1 MLLVERK
8 IQVKNSAGG
17 TQIWRVWTSSKN
29 NQSLDISWW
38 KLQGS
43 SEVSEKRE
51 ADTVGRKDRTH
62 TVIWGREELARVNR
76 DKVQEGGSTC
86 CVLPQVL
93 PVRGRW
99 AISIPP
105 WAEMEKF
112 KVKEGT
118 EGRPTS
124 KSTAQA
130 YSLRKIYSPLKMVPP
145 TMVAC
150 QRMAPW

>member
-8 IQVKNSAGG
+8 RQVKNSAGG
-17 TQIWRVWTSSKN
+17 TQIWRVWTSSKTN
-29 NQSLDISWW
+29 RSLDISRW

-43 SEVSEKRE
+43 SEGSEKRD

-62 TVIWGREELARVNR
+62 TVIWGREELARVNVTECR
-76 DKVQEGGSTC
+76 REEARATSRPRYYPYVGGGQQASTVGRNGKVQ
-86 CVLPQVL
+86 
-93 PVRGRW
+93 
-99 AISIPP
+99 
-105 WAEMEKF
+105 
-112 KVKEGT
+112 VKEGT